1 MYLARC
7 NSQLGEQTASENNW
21 QRALEAAQGDA
32 RKLITLAQYAEQ
44 NQEAEIAGVAYNNAA
59 AITPR
64 LRLAW
69 DGRLRLAQTSRDTK
83 KIQAVLANML
93 ALWPDDLAIQNDEAY
108 SRLLLCPPTA
118 AETKRQ
124 AATIEK
130 LAEKLIQ
137 REPQSLPHR
146 TLLALALLRQERAE
160 DALRV
165 YSQLQVKQ
173 DAVSGSALAVHAAI
187 LAATSNLENAKTE
200 AAQLKRDQ
208 LLPEEQALVENLL

>member
-1 MYLARC
+1 MSVIL
-7 NSQLGEQTASENNW
+7 SE
-21 QRALEAAQGDA
+21 
-32 RKLITLAQYAEQ
+32 
-44 NQEAEIAGVAYNNAA
+44 
-59 AITPR
+59 
-64 LRLAW
+64 
-69 DGRLRLAQTSRDTK
+69 
-83 KIQAVLANML
+83 
-93 ALWPDDLAIQNDEAY
+93 ALWPEDPSIQNDEAC

-118 AETKRQ
+118 AETKSQ

-187 LAATSNLENAKTE
+187 LAATSNLENAKPKQRSLSE
-200 AAQLKRDQ
+200 INFFAKNKRLLKASRVAKPHRF
-208 LLPEEQALVENLL
+208 LPAIS